1 MRRTCLIVTLAALA
15 VVTARLDGQSPPDF
29 SGTWTM
35 ASPGSSSPD
44 QRVTIAQDADT
55 LSIDS
60 TWYHLVASTNGRRT
74 ETPYPVRVTYVLDGA
89 EHPSRVV
96 ADPPRVA
103 ARPAS
108 ALGLTSA
115 TEESSSKATWA
126 GRQLVVMTYE
136 TERIAAPSLTPAV
149 ARIRK
154 TIRHTL
160 SLAADGTLVWETLI
174 LADPLPWG
182 REVSAPTPSR
192 KIYTRTQ

>member
-1 MRRTCLIVTLAALA
+1 
-15 VVTARLDGQSPPDF
+15 
-29 SGTWTM
+29 
-35 ASPGSSSPD
+35 
-44 QRVTIAQDADT
+44 
-55 LSIDS
+55 
-60 TWYHLVASTNGRRT
+60 
-74 ETPYPVRVTYVLDGA
+74 
-89 EHPSRVV
+89 
-96 ADPPRVA
+96 
-103 ARPAS
+103 
-108 ALGLTSA
+108 
-115 TEESSSKATWA
+115 
-126 GRQLVVMTYE
+126 MTYE